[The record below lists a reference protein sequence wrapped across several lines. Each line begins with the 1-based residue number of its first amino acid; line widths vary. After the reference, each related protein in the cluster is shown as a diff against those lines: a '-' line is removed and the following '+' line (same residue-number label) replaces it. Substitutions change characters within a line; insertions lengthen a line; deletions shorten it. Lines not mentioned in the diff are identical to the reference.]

1 MPDTILSAL
10 ILLTHETFII
20 KTCKRHDQCSCFVN
34 EETDGKYYFAQD
46 YMVINGRAK
55 ILTQADATV

>member
-1 MPDTILSAL
+1 M
-10 ILLTHETFII
+10 
-20 KTCKRHDQCSCFVN
+20 N

-55 ILTQADATV
+55 ILTQADATVWMLSHSQEPSFNLPVNVYQHVGSTEWML